1 MEKRYVNVVG
11 GMGGRPVY
19 RDDGSAV
26 IEGMSP
32 DISTVVSELAKAG
45 FSGTDRVTIVPGP
58 LIRASSHVGKVQT
71 HMPWVPTSS
80 YDHLHEMLDEAHRLS
95 GGLADPELDLQ
106 GLAKPLWG
114 HHSNRRGSDTIAR
127 ATMSITGATEQDID
141 LTYGW
146 REAMYS
152 HLMQVHYESKFD
164 REKRK
169 AVTRMV

>member
-1 MEKRYVNVVG
+1 
-11 GMGGRPVY
+11 
-19 RDDGSAV
+19 
-26 IEGMSP
+26 
-32 DISTVVSELAKAG
+32 
-45 FSGTDRVTIVPGP
+45 
-58 LIRASSHVGKVQT
+58 
-71 HMPWVPTSS
+71 MPWVATSS
-80 YDHLHEMLDEAHRLS
+80 YDQLHEMLEEAHQLA
-95 GGLADPELDLQ
+95 GGLADPQLDLQ

-114 HHSNRRGSDTIAR
+114 HHSNRRGSDTVAR
-127 ATMSITGATEQDID
+127 ATMAETGATEQDID